1 MNMKNIIQRV
11 GILAVLCLAPLAY
24 ADTLVFQGVQFGQAY
39 GGYNVGEY
47 NFTVNGGP
55 VVAGICDNYG
65 NTLVS
70 PQIAAAH
77 TTSTLAT
84 LDGAR
89 FANPANATNQAQY
102 NQVLYLADLLL
113 ALPDNAALLTRT
125 NLQYAIWGTF
135 SNDAQNVAVGAGQ
148 GGAVAALQLEAANAV
163 AGGWTGGGWTIYT
176 PDPNFNQSGNL
187 VGQEILSKTPDGGA
201 TLMLLGCALFGIE
214 TLRRKMRA

>member
-1 MNMKNIIQRV
+1 MNMKNVIQRV

-24 ADTLVFQGVQFGQAY
+24 ADTLVFQGAPFGRSY
-39 GGYNVGEY
+39 GSYNVGEY
-47 NFTVNGGP
+47 KFTINGGP

-65 NTLVS
+65 NTLLS

-77 TTSTLAT
+77 TTLTLAT
-84 LDGAR
+84 LNGAR
-89 FANPANATNQAQY
+89 FANPANEANQTKY
-102 NQVLYLADLLL
+102 NEVLYLADLLL
-113 ALPDNAALLTRT
+113 ALPDNAPLINRT

-135 SNDAQNVAVGAGQ
+135 STAAQQVAVDNGHGV
-148 GGAVAALQLEAANAV
+148 AVTALQTNAAAAV

-187 VGQEILSKTPDGGA
+187 VGQEILIKTPDGGA